1 MKIRCKFTV
10 DDYFKFVCRST
21 TSGLVDRVKSSIP
34 YEFRDGYNMKFK
46 KLKNGYYT
54 CYRISITVRK
64 SEKQIQDFLEF
75 LASPTVLGTIF
86 KHFGA
91 QQRKSKQVV
100 QSTLLH
106 PSFSGGPKG

>member
-10 DDYFKFVCRST
+10 DDYYEYVG
-21 TSGLVDRVKSSIP
+21 TSHRVKDGLLQRVKSSMP
-34 YEFRDGYNMKFK
+34 SEFRDGYNMKFK

-75 LASPTVLGTIF
+75 QKDHCNKANN
-86 KHFGA
+86 
-91 QQRKSKQVV
+91 
-100 QSTLLH
+100 
-106 PSFSGGPKG
+106 FSYKIIG